1 MKMKQFLLNL
11 LMTRNTVANCYALL
25 IYVLIAAKI
34 VMLQYADATESC
46 NIEGVERCIHYSLIC
61 LYISI
66 PFFCAFLFVKKATMK
81 SILYLLSCFPFL
93 LADYSLGS
101 AVCCHESYG
110 NVPVELYCLLLPAS
124 LTILIIRCNRYM
136 LLFAAYIILVI
147 SLIPISALF

>member
-1 MKMKQFLLNL
+1 MKQFLLSL
-11 LMTRNTVANCYALL
+11 LMTRNMAANGYALL

-34 VMLQYADATESC
+34 VMLQYADTTESC
-46 NIEGVERCIHYSLIC
+46 NFEGVGRCIHYSLIC

-66 PFFCAFLFVKKATMK
+66 PFFCASLFTKNATRK
-81 SILYLLSCFPFL
+81 SVLYILSCCPFM
-93 LADYSLGS
+93 LADYLLGR
-101 AVCCHESYG
+101 AVCCHENYG
-110 NVPVELYCLLLPAS
+110 NVPVELYCLLLLTS

>member
-1 MKMKQFLLNL
+1 MKQFLLNL
-11 LMTRNTVANCYALL
+11 LMTRNMAANGYALL
-25 IYVLIAAKI
+25 VYALLAAKI
-34 VMLQYADATESC
+34 VMLQYADTTESC
-46 NIEGVERCIHYSLIC
+46 NFEGVGRCIHYSLIC

-66 PFFCAFLFVKKATMK
+66 PFFCASLFTKNATRK
-81 SILYLLSCFPFL
+81 SVLYILSWCPFM
-93 LADYSLGS
+93 LADYLLGR

-110 NVPVELYCLLLPAS
+110 NVPVELYCLLLLTS